1 MFGQWILMLAF
12 FVGVPWLLV
21 SAYKAQLSHQR
32 FMKVLQLKSEMNAR
46 LLDRAGSDPAV
57 IELLKSEAQ
66 QQLFDV
72 KLPEPAMPP
81 PYARIMGSVQAA
93 CLLLAG
99 GISLVIIRQSVRF
112 PGEQAATLFFGSLAI
127 GLGIGALVSA
137 AAMVVVARLWQPSK
151 EPA

>member
-1 MFGQWILMLAF
+1 VPGQWILMLSI

-21 SAYKAQLSHQR
+21 SAFKAQLSHQR

-46 LLDRAGSDPAV
+46 LLDRAGSDPALL
-57 IELLKSEAQ
+57 ELLKGEAQ

-72 KLPEPAMPP
+72 KLPGPALPA
-81 PYARIMGSVQAA
+81 PYARVVGSIQAA

-99 GISLVIIRQSVRF
+99 GVSLVVMRHSLRYS
-112 PGEQAATLFFGSLAI
+112 GEQAMTLFLGTLAI

-137 AAMVVVARLWQPSK
+137 AAMVVVARLWQPAK
-151 EPA
+151 EHA